1 MRERAWICRDVHR
14 NRLVCIGDITKMGVI
29 HKKTSSD
36 NLGESG
42 EDDFKEY
49 ELVGDISDKL
59 ANGEKV
65 MAKLEGMTSG
75 HLMTRTVVTK
85 VWR

>member
-1 MRERAWICRDVHR
+1 M
-14 NRLVCIGDITKMGVI
+14 N
-29 HKKTSSD
+29 

-42 EDDFKEY
+42 EDEFEEY

-59 ANGEKV
+59 ANGEKA
-65 MAKLEGMTSG
+65 MAKLEGLTSG

>member
-1 MRERAWICRDVHR
+1 MRERAWICCNVHR
-14 NRLVCIGDITKMGVI
+14 NRVVCIGDIAKMGVI
-29 HKKTSSD
+29 DKKTSSD
-36 NLGESG
+36 NLGSE
-42 EDDFKEY
+42 EDEFKEY
-49 ELVGDISDKL
+49 KLVGDISDKL

-65 MAKLEGMTSG
+65 MAKLEGLAPG